1 MVGVWTHPN
10 RKDYGMSPRFALRR
24 TVVVASASALLLG
37 TALVSGSTV
46 ANAATT
52 PKTGGILT
60 FLEHEPRL
68 DHLDPARIYTGRD
81 LAFMNSFHT
90 RTLVAYNPVPG
101 AAGANLVPDLA
112 TNTGVPSNEAKTWK
126 FTLRPGTKFEDGT
139 PITCEH
145 VQYGSSRVFA
155 QDVINNGPTY
165 MLSWLDI
172 PKDKDGNSIYVGPY
186 KSTKAAQAAFNKA
199 VSCSK
204 DNRTI
209 TFNLN
214 KSIAD
219 FNYLATYGV
228 ISPVQKKKDTG
239 DKYDLNPQATGPY
252 KIVENSKNQL
262 RMVRNTNW
270 SKASDPVRT
279 PYPDEVIIQF
289 GLDEEVIDQIMLE
302 DTIPTAVNFGGPL
315 PTNKDKFFTDSKLKN
330 RRMNNSDPYAIYI
343 AFNVKA
349 MPCIEIRQAMY
360 HARDAKA
367 LLDYAGGPT
376 YAGSYATGVISPL
389 VAADYAPTKV
399 VGPGSPDF
407 MPEGNVTKAKAL
419 MEIAKTKCPADY
431 KKATEDGIMMDVRQS
446 VTLNDTIPINE
457 AAYARAGIKVKWN
470 IISSGYYS
478 TVMNPAKQN
487 DTSASGWGADW
498 ANAST
503 VIPELFASFG
513 GFNLSQNSAD
523 PAYKAFEDKVNI
535 AMKTTDR
542 KKQAAMWKELDAY
555 AMKQMWVLPTTFG
568 KAQEVWGSQVSG
580 VFFWV
585 PQGNPAYGKMWI
597 NN

>member
-1 MVGVWTHPN
+1 
-10 RKDYGMSPRFALRR
+10 
-24 TVVVASASALLLG
+24 
-37 TALVSGSTV
+37 
-46 ANAATT
+46 
-52 PKTGGILT
+52 
-60 FLEHEPRL
+60 
-68 DHLDPARIYTGRD
+68 
-81 LAFMNSFHT
+81 MNSFHT

-101 AAGANLVPDLA
+101 KAGANLVPDLA

-145 VQYGSSRVFA
+145 VQYGTSRVFA

-165 MLSWLDI
+165 LLSWLDI

-186 KSTKAAQAAFNKA
+186 KSTKAAQAAYNKA
-199 VSCSK
+199 VSCSA
-204 DNRTI
+204 DHRTI
-209 TFNLN
+209 TFQLN

-228 ISPVQKKKDTG
+228 ISPIQQKKDTG
-239 DKYDLNPQATGPY
+239 DKYDLWPQATGPY
-252 KIVENSKNQL
+252 KIVQNDKTQL
-262 RMVRNTNW
+262 RMVRNPNW
-270 SKASDPVRT
+270 SKATDGFRT

-302 DTIPTAVNFGGPL
+302 DTIPTAINFGGPL
-315 PTNKDKFFTDSKLKN
+315 PTNRDKFFNDPALAN
-330 RRMNNSDPYAIYI
+330 RRMNNSDPYANYI

-360 HARDAKA
+360 YSRNAKA
-367 LLDYAGGPT
+367 LLDYAGGPV

-389 VAADYAPTKV
+389 VATDYAPTKV

-407 MPEGNVTKAKAL
+407 MPEGNIPKAKAL
-419 MEIAKTKCPADY
+419 METAKTKCPADY
-431 KKATEDGIMMDVRQS
+431 KKATETGITMDVRQS
-446 VTLNDTIPINE
+446 VALNDTIPINE
-457 AAYARAGIKVKWN
+457 AAYARAGIKVNWN
-470 IISSGYYS
+470 IIKSGYYS
-478 TVMNPAKQN
+478 TVMNPAKQK
-487 DTSASGWGADW
+487 DMSASGWGADW

-503 VIPELFASFG
+503 VIPELFATFG
-513 GFNLSQNSAD
+513 GFNLSQNGDD

-542 KKQAAMWKELDAY
+542 NKQAAMWKELDAY
-555 AMKQMWVLPTTFG
+555 AMKQFWVLPTVFG
-568 KAQEVWGSQVSG
+568 KAQEVWGSQLSN

-585 PQGNPAYGKMWI
+585 PQGNPAYGKIWI

>member
-1 MVGVWTHPN
+1 
-10 RKDYGMSPRFALRR
+10 MSPRFALRR
-24 TVVVASASALLLG
+24 AVVVASASALLFG
-37 TALVSGSTV
+37 TALVSGTNV
-46 ANAATT
+46 ASAATT

-60 FLEHEPRL
+60 LLEHEPRL
-68 DHLDPARIYTGRD
+68 DHMDPSRIYTGRD

-101 AAGANLVPDLA
+101 AAGANLIPDLA

-145 VQYGSSRVFA
+145 VQYGTSRVFA

-165 MLSWLDI
+165 LLSWLDI

-186 KSTKAAQAAFNKA
+186 KSTKEAQAAYNKA

-209 TFNLN
+209 TFSLN

-228 ISPVQKKKDTG
+228 ISPIQKKMDTG
-239 DKYDLNPQATGPY
+239 DKYDLLPQATGPY
-252 KIVENSKNQL
+252 KIVENSKTQL
-262 RMVRNTNW
+262 RMVRNKMW
-270 SKASDPVRT
+270 SKASDPFRT

-302 DTIPTAVNFGGPL
+302 DTIPTAINFGGPL
-315 PTNKDKFFTDSKLKN
+315 PTNRDKFFNDPALKN
-330 RRMNNSDPYAIYI
+330 RRMNNSDPYSNYV

-360 HARDAKA
+360 YSRDAKA

-389 VAADYAPTKV
+389 VATDYAPTKV

-407 MPEGNVTKAKAL
+407 MPEGNIPKAKAL
-419 MEIAKTKCPADY
+419 MEVAKTKCPADY
-431 KKATEDGIMMDVRQS
+431 KKATEDGITIDARQS
-446 VTLNDTIPINE
+446 VALNDTIPINQ
-457 AAYARAGIKVKWN
+457 AAYARAGIKVNYN
-470 IISSGYYS
+470 IIKSGYYS
-478 TVMNPAKQN
+478 TVMNPAKQK
-487 DTSASGWGADW
+487 DMSGSGWGADW

-513 GFNLSQNSAD
+513 GFNLSQNTAD

-555 AMKQMWVLPTTFG
+555 AMKQFWVLPTVFG
-568 KAQEVWGSQVSG
+568 KAQEVWGSQLSN

-585 PQGNPAYGKMWI
+585 PQGNPAYGKIWI

>member
-1 MVGVWTHPN
+1 
-10 RKDYGMSPRFALRR
+10 
-24 TVVVASASALLLG
+24 
-37 TALVSGSTV
+37 
-46 ANAATT
+46 
-52 PKTGGILT
+52 
-60 FLEHEPRL
+60 
-68 DHLDPARIYTGRD
+68 
-81 LAFMNSFHT
+81 MNSFHT

-101 AAGANLVPDLA
+101 KAGANLVPDLA

-145 VQYGSSRVFA
+145 VQYGTSRVFA

-165 MLSWLDI
+165 LLSWLDI

-186 KSTKAAQAAFNKA
+186 KSTKEAQAAYNKA

-209 TFNLN
+209 TFQLN

-228 ISPVQKKKDTG
+228 ISPIQKKMDTG
-239 DKYDLNPQATGPY
+239 DKYDLLPQATGPY
-252 KIVENSKNQL
+252 KIVQNDKTQL
-262 RMVRNTNW
+262 RMVRNKYW
-270 SKASDPVRT
+270 SKATDPFRT

-302 DTIPTAVNFGGPL
+302 DTIPTAINFGGPL
-315 PTNKDKFFTDSKLKN
+315 PTNKDKFFNDPALKN
-330 RRMNNSDPYAIYI
+330 RRMNNSDPYANYI

-360 HARDAKA
+360 YSRNAKA

-389 VAADYAPTKV
+389 VATDYAPTKV

-407 MPEGNVTKAKAL
+407 MPEGNIPKAKAL
-419 MEIAKTKCPADY
+419 METAKTKCPADY
-431 KKATEDGIMMDVRQS
+431 KKATETGITMDVRQS
-446 VTLNDTIPINE
+446 VALNDTIPINE
-457 AAYARAGIKVKWN
+457 AAYARAGIKVNWN
-470 IISSGYYS
+470 IIKSGYYS
-478 TVMNPAKQN
+478 TVMNPAKQK

-503 VIPELFASFG
+503 VIPELFATFG
-513 GFNLSQNSAD
+513 GFNLSQNGDD

-542 KKQAAMWKELDAY
+542 NKQAAMWKELDAY
-555 AMKQMWVLPTTFG
+555 AMKQFWVLPTVFG
-568 KAQEVWGSQVSG
+568 KAQEVWGSQLSN

-585 PQGNPAYGKMWI
+585 PQGNPAYGKIWI

>member
-1 MVGVWTHPN
+1 
-10 RKDYGMSPRFALRR
+10 MSPRFALRR

-37 TALVSGSTV
+37 TTLVSGSTV
-46 ANAATT
+46 ANAAVT

-68 DHLDPARIYTGRD
+68 DHLDPSRIYTGRD

-126 FTLRPGTKFEDGT
+126 FTLRPGTKFEDGA
-139 PITCEH
+139 PITCKD

-186 KSTKAAQAAFNKA
+186 KSTPEAQAAYEKA

-209 TFNLN
+209 TFQLN

-228 ISPVQKKKDTG
+228 ISPVQKKLDTG

-252 KIVENSKNQL
+252 KIVENSKTQL
-262 RMVRNTNW
+262 RMVRNKNW
-270 SKASDPVRT
+270 SKASDSIRT

-315 PTNKDKFFTDSKLKN
+315 PTNKDKFFGDAALKN

-360 HARDAKA
+360 YARDAKA

-407 MPEGNVTKAKAL
+407 MPEGNIPKAKAL

-431 KKATEDGIMMDVRQS
+431 KKATEDGITIDTRQS

-457 AAYARAGIKVKWN
+457 AAYARAGIKVKFN
-470 IISSGYYS
+470 IIKSGYYS
-478 TVMNPAKQN
+478 TVMNPAKQK
-487 DTSASGWGADW
+487 DMSGSGWGADW

-513 GFNLSQNSAD
+513 GFNLSQNTAD
-523 PAYKAFEDKVNI
+523 PAYQAFEDKVNL

-555 AMKQMWVLPTTFG
+555 AMKQFWVLPTTFG
-568 KAQEVWGSQVSG
+568 KAQEVWGSQVAN

>member
-1 MVGVWTHPN
+1 
-10 RKDYGMSPRFALRR
+10 MSPRFALRR

-112 TNTGVPSNEAKTWK
+112 TNTGVPSNSAKTWK
-126 FTLRPGTKFEDGT
+126 FTLRPGTKFEDGA
-139 PITCEH
+139 PITCKD

-209 TFNLN
+209 TFQLN

-228 ISPVQKKKDTG
+228 ISPIQKKKDTG

-252 KIVENSKNQL
+252 KIVENSKTQL
-262 RMVRNTNW
+262 RMIRNSNW
-270 SKASDPVRT
+270 SKASDSVRT
-279 PYPDEVIIQF
+279 PYPDEVVIQF

-302 DTIPTAVNFGGPL
+302 DTIPTAMNFGGPL
-315 PTNKDKFFTDSKLKN
+315 PSNKSKFFDDPKLKN
-330 RRMNNSDPYAIYI
+330 RRMNNSDPYALYL

-349 MPCIEIRQAMY
+349 MPCKEVREAMY
-360 HARDAKA
+360 YSRDAKA
-367 LLDYAGGPT
+367 LLDYAGGPQF
-376 YAGSYATGVISPL
+376 AGSYATGVISPL
-389 VAADYAPTKV
+389 VALDYAPTKV

-407 MPEGNVTKAKAL
+407 MPEGNIVKAKAL
-419 MEIAKTKCPADY
+419 METAKTKCPADY
-431 KKATEDGIMMDVRQS
+431 KKATEDGITLDVRQS

-478 TVMNPAKQN
+478 TVMNPEKQK
-487 DTSASGWGADW
+487 DMSASGWGADW

-542 KKQAAMWKELDAY
+542 KKQAAIWKELDAY

-568 KAQEVWGSQVSG
+568 KAQEVWGSQISG

>member
-1 MVGVWTHPN
+1 
-10 RKDYGMSPRFALRR
+10 MSPRFALRKA
-24 TVVVASASALLLG
+24 VVVASASALLFG
-37 TALVSGSTV
+37 TVVV
-46 ANAATT
+46 AGTNAASAATK

-68 DHLDPARIYTGRD
+68 DHLDPSRIYTGRD

-101 AAGANLVPDLA
+101 AAGANIVPDLA
-112 TNTGVPSNEAKTWK
+112 TNTGVPSNAAKTWK

-139 PITCEH
+139 PITCKE

-186 KSTKAAQAAFNKA
+186 KSTPEAQAAYEKA

-252 KIVENSKNQL
+252 KIVENSATQL
-262 RMVRNTNW
+262 RMVRNSNW

-315 PTNKDKFFTDSKLKN
+315 PTNKDKFFGDAALKM
-330 RRMNNSDPYAIYI
+330 RRMNNSDPYALYT
-343 AFNVKA
+343 AFNLKA
-349 MPCIEIRQAMY
+349 MPCKEIREAMY

-389 VAADYAPTKV
+389 VAPDYAPTKV

-407 MPEGNVTKAKAL
+407 KPEGNIVKAKEL
-419 MEIAKTKCPADY
+419 MELAKTKCPADY
-431 KKATEDGIMMDVRQS
+431 KKATVDGITIDARQS

-457 AAYARAGIKVKWN
+457 AAYARAGIKVNYN
-470 IISSGYYS
+470 IIKSGYYS
-478 TVMNPAKQN
+478 TVMNPEKQK
-487 DTSASGWGADW
+487 DMSGAGWGADW

-523 PAYKAFEDKVNI
+523 ASYKAFEDKVNI

-555 AMKQMWVLPTTFG
+555 AMKQFWVLPTTFG
-568 KAQEVWGSQVSG
+568 KAQEVWGSQVAN

-585 PQGNPAYGKMWI
+585 PQGNPCYGKMWI

>member
-1 MVGVWTHPN
+1 
-10 RKDYGMSPRFALRR
+10 MSPRFALRR
-24 TVVVASASALLLG
+24 AVVVASASALLFG
-37 TALVSGSTV
+37 TALVSGTNAAS
-46 ANAATT
+46 AATT

-60 FLEHEPRL
+60 LLEHEPRL
-68 DHLDPARIYTGRD
+68 DHLDPSRIYTGRD

-101 AAGANLVPDLA
+101 KAGANLVPDLA

-145 VQYGSSRVFA
+145 VQYGASRVFA

-165 MLSWLDI
+165 LLSWLDI

-186 KSTKAAQAAFNKA
+186 KSTKAAQAAYNKA
-199 VSCSK
+199 VSCSA
-204 DNRTI
+204 DHRTI
-209 TFNLN
+209 TFQLN

-228 ISPVQKKKDTG
+228 ISPIQQKKDTG
-239 DKYDLNPQATGPY
+239 DKYDLWPQATGPY
-252 KIVENSKNQL
+252 KIVQNDKTQL
-262 RMVRNTNW
+262 RMVRNPNW
-270 SKASDPVRT
+270 SKATDGFRT

-302 DTIPTAVNFGGPL
+302 DTIPTAINFGGPL
-315 PTNKDKFFTDSKLKN
+315 PTNRDKFFNDPALKN
-330 RRMNNSDPYAIYI
+330 RRMNNSDPYANYI

-360 HARDAKA
+360 YSRNAKA
-367 LLDYAGGPT
+367 LLDYAGGPV

-389 VAADYAPTKV
+389 VATDYAPTKV

-407 MPEGNVTKAKAL
+407 MPEGNIPKAKAL
-419 MEIAKTKCPADY
+419 METAKTKCPADY
-431 KKATEDGIMMDVRQS
+431 KKATETGITMDVRQS
-446 VTLNDTIPINE
+446 VALNDTIPINE
-457 AAYARAGIKVKWN
+457 AAYARAGIKVNWN
-470 IISSGYYS
+470 IIKSGYYS
-478 TVMNPAKQN
+478 TVMNPAKQK

-503 VIPELFASFG
+503 VIPELFATFG
-513 GFNLSQNSAD
+513 GFNLSQNGDD

-542 KKQAAMWKELDAY
+542 NKQAAMWKELDAY
-555 AMKQMWVLPTTFG
+555 AMKQFWVLPTVFG
-568 KAQEVWGSQVSG
+568 KAQEVWGSQLSN

-585 PQGNPAYGKMWI
+585 PQGNPAYGKIWI

>member
-1 MVGVWTHPN
+1 
-10 RKDYGMSPRFALRR
+10 MSPRFALRR
-24 TVVVASASALLLG
+24 ALVVASASALLIG
-37 TALVSGSTV
+37 TVVVSGSSV
-46 ANAATT
+46 ATAATT

-60 FLEHEPRL
+60 LLEHEPRL

-101 AAGANLVPDLA
+101 AAGANLIPDLA
-112 TNTGVPSNEAKTWK
+112 TNTGVPSNSAKTWK
-126 FTLRPGTKFEDGT
+126 FTLRPGTKFEDGA
-139 PITCEH
+139 PITCKD

-165 MLSWLDI
+165 MLAWLDI

-186 KSTKAAQAAFNKA
+186 KSSKVAQAAYEKA
-199 VSCSK
+199 VSCSA

-209 TFNLN
+209 TFQLN

-239 DKYDLNPQATGPY
+239 EKYDNNPQATGPY
-252 KIVENSKNQL
+252 KIVENSKTQL
-262 RMVRNTNW
+262 RMVRNKYW
-270 SKASDPVRT
+270 SKASDGFRT

-289 GLDEEVIDQIMLE
+289 GLDEEVIDQIILE
-302 DTIPTAVNFGGPL
+302 DTIPTAINFGGPL
-315 PTNKDKFFTDSKLKN
+315 PSNKDKFFADANLKN
-330 RRMNNSDPYAIYI
+330 RRMNNSDPYANYV

-360 HARDAKA
+360 YSRDAKA
-367 LLDYAGGPT
+367 LLDYAGGPKF
-376 YAGSYATGVISPL
+376 AGSYATGVISPL
-389 VAADYAPTKV
+389 VATDYAPTKV
-399 VGPGSPDF
+399 VGPGSADF
-407 MPEGNVTKAKAL
+407 MPEGNIPKAKAL

-431 KKATEDGIMMDVRQS
+431 KKATEDGITIDSRQS
-446 VTLNDTIPINE
+446 VTLNDTIPINQ
-457 AAYARAGIKVKWN
+457 AAYARAGIKVNFN
-470 IISSGYYS
+470 IINSGYYS
-478 TVMNPAKQN
+478 TVMNPAKQK
-487 DTSASGWGADW
+487 DMSGSGWGADW

-513 GFNLSQNSAD
+513 GFNLSQNTAD

-542 KKQAAMWKELDAY
+542 MKQAAIWKELDAY
-555 AMKQMWVLPTTFG
+555 AMKQFWVLPTVFG
-568 KAQEVWGSQVSG
+568 KAQEVWGSQLAN

-585 PQGNPAYGKMWI
+585 PQGNPAYGKIWI